1 MLSVANNKTIGSAEE
16 EEISRTAYLHFVDE
30 TIFRLKNLSAAIA
43 VAELCMLLLDFSSGF
58 FKSHPLNIMNMIAE
72 LMLISSSIIYFVVSK
87 RVAKKSAYSEKQKVR
102 LIVSYRTIIML
113 AVLMFIFTDIYV
125 RHKSL
130 GTYMVFLF
138 ILEITPAYKPIT
150 NWIQYAVFGLLTVV
164 TYFICVSKS
173 LNTMFGT
180 MFIFISF
187 AVCTDFLRRYF
198 VSQLESYY
206 TAKKSDSRFKQL
218 SVQSIS
224 ALASAVEAKDI
235 YTKGHSKRV
244 AGYSMEIARKMGY
257 PEDMCHDVYFIGLM
271 HDVGKI
277 GIPDAVINKTDRLN
291 DDEYAEIKKHPAIGY
306 DILKQITE
314 LPGIS
319 EGARWHH
326 ERYDGKGYPD
336 GLSGTDIPE
345 IARIIAVSD
354 AYDAMTSNRSYR
366 KLMPQA
372 AVREQIVKNS
382 GTQFDPDIAK
392 IMIEMIDADTEY
404 KMHE

>member
-1 MLSVANNKTIGSAEE
+1 MLSVSTNKTIGNAEE
-16 EEISRTAYLHFVDE
+16 EEISRTAYLHFIDD
-30 TIFRLKNLSAAIA
+30 TILRLKNLSIAIA
-43 VAELCMLLLDFSSGF
+43 IAELCMLLLDFSGGF
-58 FKSHPLNIMNMIAE
+58 FNAHPLNIMNMIAE
-72 LMLISSSIIYFVVSK
+72 LMLISSSAIYFVVC
-87 RVAKKSAYSEKQKVR
+87 RRFEKKAVYSEKQKVTI
-102 LIVSYRTIIML
+102 IVGYRIVIML
-113 AVLMFIFTDIYV
+113 AALMFIFTDIYV

-138 ILEITPAYKPIT
+138 ILEITPAYKPLT
-150 NWIQYAVFGLLTVV
+150 NWIQYGVFGLLTVGG
-164 TYFICVSKS
+164 YFIFVSKRLS
-173 LNTMFGT
+173 TLFGT

-187 AVCTDFLRRYF
+187 AICTDYLRRYF

-206 TAKKSDSRFKQL
+206 AAKQSDSKFRQL

-224 ALASAVEAKDI
+224 ALASAVEAKDL

-244 AGYSMEIARKMGY
+244 ASYSMEIARKMGY
-257 PEDMCHDVYFIGLM
+257 PEDVCHDVYFIGLM

-277 GIPDAVINKTDRLN
+277 GVPDAVINKNDRLN

-336 GLSGTDIPE
+336 GLSGKNIPE

-366 KLMPQA
+366 QLMPQS
-372 AVREQIVKNS
+372 AVREQFVKNS
-382 GTQFDPDIAK
+382 GTQFDPQIAS
-392 IMIEMIDADTEY
+392 IMIEMIDADTDY